1 MGGTG
6 LEPVTPSLSSW
17 CSYADLQGFSPLWGR
32 IWGSLTSGRADSSG
46 LEQTLRRSRRA
57 RRRRSRS
64 SACTSVPSRTSTD
77 RSSGRPR
84 NRLASPRELGGVM
97 RAGPGRLGIESLV
110 VAPGEVVVEPDRRD
124 APHRDAVA
132 RKAEELRLEA
142 AAILVV
148 RTVRPVLRQAR
159 PALDRLVVILGREPG
174 EARGDSSPAGATFRA
189 LSHLAERPAFRAASA
204 AASFSRIQASISSRC
219 RS

>member
-1 MGGTG
+1 
-6 LEPVTPSLSSW
+6 
-17 CSYADLQGFSPLWGR
+17 
-32 IWGSLTSGRADSSG
+32 
-46 LEQTLRRSRRA
+46 
-57 RRRRSRS
+57 
-64 SACTSVPSRTSTD
+64 
-77 RSSGRPR
+77 
-84 NRLASPRELGGVM
+84 M

-142 AAILVV
+142 VAIFVV
-148 RTVRPVLRQAR
+148 RVLREAR
-159 PALDRLVVILGREPG
+159 PALDRLVVILGQEPG